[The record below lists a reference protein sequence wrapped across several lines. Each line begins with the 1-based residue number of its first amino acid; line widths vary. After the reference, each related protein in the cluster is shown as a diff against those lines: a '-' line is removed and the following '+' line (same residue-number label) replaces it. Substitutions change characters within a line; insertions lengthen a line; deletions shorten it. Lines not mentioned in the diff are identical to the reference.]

1 MSTDD
6 VFWDRLAERY
16 AKQPIANLASYER
29 KLDVTKSRLSPT
41 DVILDIGCGTGSLA
55 LELAPHV
62 ATVHALD
69 FSGEMIKVGQRKAS
83 DQNVTNVAFH
93 QSTLEAAEGFRPGQ
107 FDGICAY
114 NILHLVEDR
123 ADTLQ
128 RIFAYLKPGGFFIS
142 STVCLGE
149 SFVPYKP
156 VLAVMR
162 WFGKAPPVRIFSA
175 KELLSEIRDAGFAD
189 ISTPDVGA
197 KKIVAFVAATK
208 PR

>member
-1 MSTDD
+1 MSTDNL
-6 VFWDRLAERY
+6 FWDKLAERY

-41 DVILDIGCGTGSLA
+41 D
-55 LELAPHV
+55 
-62 ATVHALD
+62 
-69 FSGEMIKVGQRKAS
+69 
-83 DQNVTNVAFH
+83 
-93 QSTLEAAEGFRPGQ
+93 
-107 FDGICAY
+107 GICAY
-114 NILHLVEDR
+114 SILHLVEDR

-149 SFVPYKP
+149 SFVPYQP
-156 VLAVMR
+156 ILAVMR
-162 WFGKAPPVRIFSA
+162 WLGKAPPVRIFSA
-175 KELLSEIRDAGFAD
+175 GALLHDIREAGFID

-197 KKIVAFVAATK
+197 KKIVAFVAATR